1 MMGIN
6 VPNQVPFANGNIPYL
21 EVTNITVG
29 TTAVDLAMGYRRVP
43 ATGILLIRIPQTI
56 PAGTTETLPIT
67 LTLNG
72 NTRQMTF
79 FGGENVTVAD
89 VAGTGVL
96 QVFNDKFNGILQML
110 STPAPA
116 TT

>member
-56 PAGTTETLPIT
+56 PAGTTETLPVT

-72 NTRQMTF
+72 NTRQLTF
-79 FGGENVTVAD
+79 FGGGNVTVTD

-96 QVFNDKFNGILQML
+96 QVFNDKFNGILQLL

>member
-6 VPNQVPFANGNIPYL
+6 IPNQVPFANGNIPYL
-21 EVTNITVG
+21 EVSNITVG
-29 TTAVDLAMGYRRVP
+29 TAAVDLAMGFRRIP
-43 ATGILLIRIPQTI
+43 ATGILLIRLPQSI
-56 PAGTTETLPIT
+56 PAGTSEALPVT

-72 NTRQMTF
+72 NTRQLTF
-79 FGGENVTVAD
+79 FGGSNVTVAD
-89 VAGTGVL
+89 LTGTGVL
-96 QVFNDKFNGILQML
+96 LVFNDKFNGILQLL